1 MEGFWDA
8 LGIVTLI
15 LLVAVGLLAGWL
27 AGKVAGRRM
36 GLYLALGVI
45 GAVAAPFLLAA
56 LGLGILA
63 AGGMIAILL
72 VALVGAGLLLF
83 IGKLVF
89 D

>member
-1 MEGFWDA
+1 
-8 LGIVTLI
+8 
-15 LLVAVGLLAGWL
+15 
-27 AGKVAGRRM
+27 M

-63 AGGMIAILL
+63 AGGLIAILL